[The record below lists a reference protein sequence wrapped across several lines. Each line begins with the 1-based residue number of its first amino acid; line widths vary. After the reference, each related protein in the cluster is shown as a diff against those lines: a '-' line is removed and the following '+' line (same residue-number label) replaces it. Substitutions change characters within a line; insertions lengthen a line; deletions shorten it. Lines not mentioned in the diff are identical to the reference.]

1 MDTDELSMTNLRSDN
16 VNKVLRAKQNAVMEM
31 SKSIPP
37 PTVGG
42 KDVRTSKQK
51 LADEHTI
58 KFQVAQKQ
66 LFDEALVRHQ
76 KEMEIVRSITQEQRS
91 TNMQKLLENQTFMK
105 DWMKEGKKDW
115 RKN

>member
-58 KFQVAQKQ
+58 KF
-66 LFDEALVRHQ
+66 
-76 KEMEIVRSITQEQRS
+76 
-91 TNMQKLLENQTFMK
+91 
-105 DWMKEGKKDW
+105 
-115 RKN
+115 